1 MKITKLRPMMST
13 EDLHGTIDFYTTVL
27 GFTCGEFNQDWG
39 WATLSIDNV
48 GIMIAKPNDH
58 TPYDKI
64 GFTGT
69 FYFTTDDVE
78 AMWTKVKDKANIC
91 YGIETFDWGMREF
104 AVFDNNGYTLQFGQE
119 ITDQ

>member
-1 MKITKLRPMMST
+1 MLDI
-13 EDLHGTIDFYTTVL
+13 GTV
-27 GFTCGEFNQDWG
+27 
-39 WATLSIDNV
+39 A
-48 GIMIAKPNDH
+48 IMIAKPNEH

-78 AMWTKVKDKANIC
+78 AMWAKVKDKGSIC

-104 AVFDNNGYTLQFGQE
+104 AVFDNNGYMLQFGQE